1 MTVWDVLYKYIDKG
15 LSWTLLIAA
24 IVLIVWLLSH
34 PQTVRERPRV
44 EYSDNCVDCSVRTQ
58 EKKKSI
64 RKAPV
69 YDNRCCKT

>member
-34 PQTVRERPRV
+34 PQTVREW
-44 EYSDNCVDCSVRTQ
+44 NTQ
-58 EKKKSI
+58 ITVWIAAFAPKKRKKAFEKRLCMTI
-64 RKAPV
+64 
-69 YDNRCCKT
+69 D